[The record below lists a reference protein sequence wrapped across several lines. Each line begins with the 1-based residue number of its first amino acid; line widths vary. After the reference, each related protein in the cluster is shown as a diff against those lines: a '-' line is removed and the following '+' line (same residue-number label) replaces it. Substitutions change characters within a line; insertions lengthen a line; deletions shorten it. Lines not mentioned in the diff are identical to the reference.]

1 VTGMYVEDEFSGWLD
16 QCGSCDAGL
25 PMNCTCPSGDPRSV
39 ILALVERL
47 DAALALCDEVN
58 PSTGRRR
65 SIVNPDRL
73 RPVLL
78 GQPDPFPRPSSVGG
92 GGRPRKVEG

>member
-1 VTGMYVEDEFSGWLD
+1 MPEASLAKDEFSDWLD
-16 QCGSCDAGL
+16 QCGFCDAGL
-25 PMNCTCPSGDPRSV
+25 VTTCTCPPGDPRSV

-47 DAALALCDEVN
+47 DAALALCNEVN
-58 PSTGRRR
+58 PRTGKRR

-78 GQPDPFPRPSSVGG
+78 GQPDPFPRSTAK
-92 GGRPRKVEG
+92 GRKEAPDA